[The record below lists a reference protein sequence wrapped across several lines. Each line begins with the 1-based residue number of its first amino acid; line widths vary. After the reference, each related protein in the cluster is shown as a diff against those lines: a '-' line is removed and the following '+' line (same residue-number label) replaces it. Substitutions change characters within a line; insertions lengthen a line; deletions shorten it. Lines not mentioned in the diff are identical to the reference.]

1 MSRPCIAP
9 GTEEQS
15 RTVPAIPLEP
25 YLDRAQRARECA
37 AMSLGDL
44 LLSTGAVEG
53 PFKPTHPATRWTR
66 AAQRFTRELL
76 AFALWP
82 LAVIAAVACAS
93 FLVWVAKR

>member
-15 RTVPAIPLEP
+15 RAVPAIPLEP

-44 LLSTGAVEG
+44 LLASGAVEG
-53 PFKPTHPATRWTR
+53 PFKRPRLARKPYDPALLVALLVTSVAIVR
-66 AAQRFTRELL
+66 AL
-76 AFALWP
+76 ALH
-82 LAVIAAVACAS
+82 
-93 FLVWVAKR
+93 VWRST